1 MLSERSS
8 RRITTS
14 SAQAEQAYVRFVAA
28 WSERPN
34 IIRLRKPALNPSD
47 IVCTGPPRPLVVA
60 ALLSLFRLPL
70 SQSDTRATTVLVDE
84 LDAGAFESAPNYLKG
99 RATRLTYPRFKL
111 VHGHDTHARVPS
123 EFLLAPSKQPSGC
136 PTLAWRDHRA
146 KCQK

>member
-1 MLSERSS
+1 MVHHTWSSELGSLATAS
-8 RRITTS
+8 WLGRRAIFCLGLK
-14 SAQAEQAYVRFVAA
+14 V
-28 WSERPN
+28 
-34 IIRLRKPALNPSD
+34 L
-47 IVCTGPPRPLVVA
+47 
-60 ALLSLFRLPL
+60 ALLLLPP
-70 SQSDTRATTVLVDE
+70 SQPYPRSASVLVDE

-146 KCQK
+146 KYSGPRSR